1 MHKLTVFSM
10 LGYANSL
17 IRVPLLALC
26 LLVVAPSAG
35 WATNF
40 QVLDAETRLHHGVYL
55 VDADIDFKLSAAS
68 REALENSVPLTMQLT
83 LQVRKQRNWLWDQ
96 TVANLEQRYQLQYQS
111 LAQQYVVTNLN
122 SHQLHSFPTYAAA
135 IEYMGR
141 LRAFPLLDQTLLDAD
156 TRYEV
161 RLRAELD
168 ISSLPAPLRPVAY
181 VSNAWRLRSDWYR
194 WTL

>member
-1 MHKLTVFSM
+1 M
-10 LGYANSL
+10 LGCATNPVWA
-17 IRVPLLALC
+17 RLLALY
-26 LLVVAPSAG
+26 LLVVAPSAV

-40 QVLDAETRLHHGVYL
+40 QVLHAETRLHNGVYL
-55 VDADIDFKLSAAS
+55 VDADIDFELSAAS
-68 REALENSVPLTMQLT
+68 REALENSVPLTVQLT
-83 LQVRKQRNWLWDQ
+83 LQVRKQRDWLWNQ
-96 TVANLEQRYQLQYQS
+96 TVANLQQRYRLQYQS

-181 VSNAWRLRSDWYR
+181 ISDAWRLRSNWYN
-194 WTL
+194 WSL